1 MSKILLNSSFNFKN
15 QISKYVGKVRDV
27 YELKDDILIMIVS
40 DRISAFDV
48 VMPAGITY
56 KGQVLNQIANEM
68 LNNTSDIIDNW
79 LIEMPDPNVSIG
91 KKCNPIKI
99 EMVVRGYLSGH
110 SYRLYNSGHRNLC
123 GNILPEKMKEN
134 DKFKSPIITP
144 ATKAEKGLHDEDISP
159 KSIIEQNIINKDD
172 YEYLHE
178 KSLELFIRGSD
189 LASKN
194 GLILVDTKYEFGY
207 DSNGVITLIDEIHT
221 PDSSRYFYKDSYDEL
236 QIKGEKQKQLSK
248 EFFREWLMQNGFQ
261 GKNKQVIPKMTE
273 NVVEMVSRRY
283 IELYEKLIGKKFV
296 ISGSCDIVK
305 RINKNLKDFIV

>member
-1 MSKILLNSSFNFKN
+1 MSKVLLNSSFNFKN

-48 VMPAGITY
+48 VMPTGITY

-68 LNNTSDIIDNW
+68 LNNSSDIIDNW

-123 GNILPEKMKEN
+123 GNILPENMKEN

-178 KSLELFIRGSD
+178 KSLELFKRGTD

-273 NVVEMVSRRY
+273 NVIDMVSRRY

-296 ISGSCDIVK
+296 ISSSCDIVK
-305 RINKNLKDFIV
+305 RININLKDFIV

>member
-1 MSKILLNSSFNFKN
+1 MSKVLLNSSFNFKN

-48 VMPAGITY
+48 VMPTGITY

-68 LNNTSDIIDNW
+68 LNNSSDIIDNW

-123 GNILPEKMKEN
+123 GNILPENMKEN

-144 ATKAEKGLHDEDISP
+144 ATKAEKGLHDEDITP

-178 KSLELFIRGSD
+178 KSLELFKRGTD

-273 NVVEMVSRRY
+273 NVIEMVSRRY

-296 ISGSCDIVK
+296 ISSSCDIVK

>member
-1 MSKILLNSSFNFKN
+1 MSKVLLNSSFNFKN
-15 QISKYVGKVRDV
+15 QISKYVGKVRDI

-48 VMPAGITY
+48 VMPTGITY

-110 SYRLYNSGHRNLC
+110 SYRLYSSGQRNLC
-123 GNILPEKMKEN
+123 GNILSENMKEN
-134 DKFKSPIITP
+134 DKFRSPIITP

-172 YEYLHE
+172 YEYIHE
-178 KSLELFIRGSD
+178 KSLELFKRGTD

-221 PDSSRYFYKDSYDEL
+221 PDSSRYFYKDSYEDL
-236 QIKGEKQKQLSK
+236 QTKGEKQKQLSK

-261 GKNKQVIPKMTE
+261 GKKKQVIPEMTE
-273 NVVEMVSRRY
+273 NVVEMVGRRY

-296 ISGSCDIVK
+296 ISSSYDIVK

>member
-48 VMPAGITY
+48 VMPTGITY

-68 LNNTSDIIDNW
+68 LNNSSDIIDNW

-123 GNILPEKMKEN
+123 GNILPENMKEN

-178 KSLELFIRGSD
+178 KSLELFKRGTD

-273 NVVEMVSRRY
+273 NVVEMVGRRY

-296 ISGSCDIVK
+296 ISSSHDIIK

>member
-48 VMPAGITY
+48 VMPTAITY

-68 LNNTSDIIDNW
+68 LNNSSDIIDNW

-178 KSLELFIRGSD
+178 KSLELFKRGSD

-283 IELYEKLIGKKFV
+283 IELYEKLIGKKFM

>member
-1 MSKILLNSSFNFKN
+1 MSKVLLNSSFNFKN

-48 VMPAGITY
+48 VMPTGITY

-110 SYRLYNSGHRNLC
+110 SYRLYNSGKRNLC
-123 GNILPEKMKEN
+123 GNILSENMKEN
-134 DKFKSPIITP
+134 DKFRSPIITP

-172 YEYLHE
+172 YEYIHE
-178 KSLELFIRGSD
+178 KSLELFKRGTD

-221 PDSSRYFYKDSYDEL
+221 PDSSRYFYKDSYQDL

-261 GKNKQVIPKMTE
+261 GKKKQVIPEMNE
-273 NVVEMVSRRY
+273 NVVEMVGRRY

-296 ISGSCDIVK
+296 ISSSYDIVK

>member
-1 MSKILLNSSFNFKN
+1 MSKVLLNSSFNFKN

-48 VMPAGITY
+48 VMPTGITY

-68 LNNTSDIIDNW
+68 LNNSSDIIDNW
-79 LIEMPDPNVSIG
+79 LIEIPDPNVSIG

-123 GNILPEKMKEN
+123 GNILPENMKEN

-144 ATKAEKGLHDEDISP
+144 ATKAEKGLHDEDITP

-178 KSLELFIRGSD
+178 KSLELFKRGTD

-194 GLILVDTKYEFGY
+194 GLILVDSKYEFGY

-261 GKNKQVIPKMTE
+261 GKNKEVIPKMTE
-273 NVVEMVSRRY
+273 NVIDMVSRRY

-296 ISGSCDIVK
+296 ISSSCDIVK

>member
-1 MSKILLNSSFNFKN
+1 MSKVLLNSSFNFKN

-48 VMPAGITY
+48 VMPTGITY

-68 LNNTSDIIDNW
+68 LNNSSDIIDNW

-123 GNILPEKMKEN
+123 GNILPENMKEN

-144 ATKAEKGLHDEDISP
+144 ATKAEKGLHDEDITP

-178 KSLELFIRGSD
+178 KSLELFKRGTD

-194 GLILVDTKYEFGY
+194 GLILVDSKYEFGY

-273 NVVEMVSRRY
+273 NVIDMVSRRY

-296 ISGSCDIVK
+296 ISSTCDIVK
-305 RINKNLKDFIV
+305 RININLIDFIV

>member
-48 VMPAGITY
+48 VMPTAITY

-68 LNNTSDIIDNW
+68 LNNSSDIIDNW

-178 KSLELFIRGSD
+178 KSLELF
-189 LASKN
+189 
-194 GLILVDTKYEFGY
+194 
-207 DSNGVITLIDEIHT
+207 NGVITLIDEIHT

>member
-1 MSKILLNSSFNFKN
+1 MSKVLLNSSFNFKN

-48 VMPAGITY
+48 VMPTGITY

-68 LNNTSDIIDNW
+68 LNNSSDIIDNW
-79 LIEMPDPNVSIG
+79 LIEIPDPNVSIG

-123 GNILPEKMKEN
+123 GNILPENMKEN

-144 ATKAEKGLHDEDISP
+144 ATKAEKGLHDEDITP

-178 KSLELFIRGSD
+178 KSLELFKRGTD

-194 GLILVDTKYEFGY
+194 GLILVDSKYEFGY
-207 DSNGVITLIDEIHT
+207 DSNGLITLIDEIHT

-273 NVVEMVSRRY
+273 NVIDMVSRRSVSY
-283 IELYEKLIGKKFV
+283 THLTLPTIYSV
-296 ISGSCDIVK
+296 
-305 RINKNLKDFIV
+305 

>member
-1 MSKILLNSSFNFKN
+1 MSKVLLNSNFNFKN

-48 VMPAGITY
+48 VMPTGITY

-68 LNNTSDIIDNW
+68 LNNSNDIIDNW

-91 KKCNPIKI
+91 KKCDPIKI

-110 SYRLYNSGHRNLC
+110 SYRLYNSGQRNLC
-123 GNILPEKMKEN
+123 GNVLPEHMKQN

-144 ATKAEKGLHDEDISP
+144 ATKAEKGIHDEDISP

-178 KSLELFIRGSD
+178 KSLELFKRGSD

-221 PDSSRYFYKDSYDEL
+221 PDSSRYFYKDSYEDL

-261 GKNKQVIPKMTE
+261 GKNKQLIPEITD

-283 IELYEKLIGKKFV
+283 IELYEKLIGKKFM
-296 ISGSCDIVK
+296 ISSSYDIFK

>member
-1 MSKILLNSSFNFKN
+1 MSKVLLNSSFNFKN

-48 VMPAGITY
+48 VMPTGITY

-68 LNNTSDIIDNW
+68 LNNSSDIIDNW
-79 LIEMPDPNVSIG
+79 LVEMPDPNVSIG

-123 GNILPEKMKEN
+123 GNILPENMKEN

-178 KSLELFIRGSD
+178 KSLELFKRGSD

-221 PDSSRYFYKDSYDEL
+221 PDSSRYFYKDSYEDL

-296 ISGSCDIVK
+296 ISSSCDIVK

>member
-1 MSKILLNSSFNFKN
+1 
-15 QISKYVGKVRDV
+15 
-27 YELKDDILIMIVS
+27 
-40 DRISAFDV
+40 
-48 VMPAGITY
+48 
-56 KGQVLNQIANEM
+56 M
-68 LNNTSDIIDNW
+68 LNNSSDIIDNW

-123 GNILPEKMKEN
+123 GNILPENMKEN

-144 ATKAEKGLHDEDISP
+144 ATKAEKGLHDEDITP

-178 KSLELFIRGSD
+178 KSLELFKRGTD

-273 NVVEMVSRRY
+273 NVIEMVSRRY

-296 ISGSCDIVK
+296 ISSSCDIVK

>member
-1 MSKILLNSSFNFKN
+1 MSKVLLNSSFNFKN

-48 VMPAGITY
+48 VMPTGITY

-68 LNNTSDIIDNW
+68 LNNSSDIIDNW

-123 GNILPEKMKEN
+123 GNILPENMKEN

-178 KSLELFIRGSD
+178 KSLELFKRGSD

-273 NVVEMVSRRY
+273 NVIEMVSRRY

-296 ISGSCDIVK
+296 ISSSCDIVK

>member
-1 MSKILLNSSFNFKN
+1 MSKVLLNSSFNFKN

-48 VMPAGITY
+48 VMPTGITY

-110 SYRLYNSGHRNLC
+110 SYRLYNNGQRNLC
-123 GNILPEKMKEN
+123 GNILPENMKQN

-159 KSIIEQNIINKDD
+159 KSIIEQNIVNKND

-178 KSLELFIRGSD
+178 KSLELFKRGTD

-207 DSNGVITLIDEIHT
+207 DSNGLITLIDEIHT
-221 PDSSRYFYKDSYDEL
+221 PDSSRYFYKDSYEDL

-248 EFFREWLMQNGFQ
+248 EFFREWLMKNGFQ
-261 GKNKQVIPKMTE
+261 GKEKQVIPKMTE
-273 NVVEMVSRRY
+273 NVVEMVGRRY

-296 ISGSCDIVK
+296 ISSSHDIIK

>member
-1 MSKILLNSSFNFKN
+1 MKSVITKTNFNFRDIK
-15 QISKYVGKVRDV
+15 SKYEGKVRDV
-27 YELKDDILIMIVS
+27 YTLSNNNIIVIAT

-48 VMPAGITY
+48 IMPKGITY
-56 KGQVLNQIANEM
+56 KGQILNQISTEM
-68 LNNTSDIIDNW
+68 LNKTNDIVDNW
-79 LIEMPDPNVSIG
+79 LISSPDPNISYG
-91 KKCNPIKI
+91 KKCKPFKI

-110 SYRLYNSGHRNLC
+110 SYRLYNSGKRNLC
-123 GNILPEKMKEN
+123 GNILSENMKEN
-134 DKFKSPIITP
+134 DKFRSPIITP

-172 YEYLHE
+172 YEYIHE
-178 KSLELFIRGSD
+178 KSLELFKRGTD

-221 PDSSRYFYKDSYDEL
+221 PDSSRYFYKDSYQDL

-261 GKNKQVIPKMTE
+261 GKKKQVIPEMTE
-273 NVVEMVSRRY
+273 NVVEMVGRRY

-296 ISGSCDIVK
+296 ISSSYDIVK

>member
-48 VMPAGITY
+48 VMPTAITY

-68 LNNTSDIIDNW
+68 LNNSSDIIDNW

-91 KKCNPIKI
+91 KKCDPIKI

-178 KSLELFIRGSD
+178 KSLELFKRGSD